1 MPRNQQEGDSTIC
14 LHLHDAAK
22 HGHAEEIIRTVDRD
36 VVVIAIGHFSSL
48 GLTELWTDNH

>member
-1 MPRNQQEGDSTIC
+1 MFARYIY
-14 LHLHDAAK
+14 
-22 HGHAEEIIRTVDRD
+22 GHAKEIIRTVDSD